1 MTIDTLPDADIRVAG
16 KNAIRKADKPC
27 PCCGNRSALL
37 RLAAL
42 WRAAYVMRD
51 PALEDAAH
59 DLEREITGRAD

>member
-1 MTIDTLPDADIRVAG
+1 MTIDTSPDADIRIAS
-16 KNAIRKADKPC
+16 KNAIRKEAVC

-59 DLEREITGRAD
+59 DLERKITGRAD